1 MTAPTKPVYPLILGR
16 VDLPRPPGK
25 VPLDEPP
32 APARTQARRDRPTT
46 HTERMLV
53 NAHDPIDGLHTE
65 CVAAR
70 TEIRR
75 TITDAK
81 AWAST
86 WVPAPVPARSLPV
99 PHGSSVQGG
108 AVSMAVTAPPW
119 FAPTCALA
127 VVGLAV
133 PAMLAY
139 GMLRGVR

>member
-1 MTAPTKPVYPLILGR
+1 M
-16 VDLPRPPGK
+16 
-25 VPLDEPP
+25 
-32 APARTQARRDRPTT
+32 TT
-46 HTERMLV
+46 HTP

-81 AWAST
+81 LRAT
-86 WVPAPVPARSLPV
+86 HWVPAPVPARSLPV

-108 AVSMAVTAPPW
+108 ARRLAAPAPPL
-119 FAPTCALA
+119 FAPTSALA